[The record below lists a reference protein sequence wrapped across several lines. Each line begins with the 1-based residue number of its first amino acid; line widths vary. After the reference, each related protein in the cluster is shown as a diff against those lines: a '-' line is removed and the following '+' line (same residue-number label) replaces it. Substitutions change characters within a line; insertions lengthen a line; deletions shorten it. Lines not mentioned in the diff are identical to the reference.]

1 MNIAI
6 AGKGGVGKTIVS
18 GTLARA
24 FAANGC
30 DVLAIDHDSD
40 SHLARS
46 LGVSPEEAVTPV
58 PAELVR
64 QVEGVEGSPSWQLT
78 KPPSEVIR
86 EYGVRA
92 PEGVTLLV
100 ARSVEAESGSFAM
113 GHVAVTEILSADR
126 ERREDVAVVDMP
138 AGLEYFGVIN
148 HVDLLLVV
156 VEHATTA
163 LDTFRTM
170 DLYARKE
177 LDHSKVAVIANGVR
191 NEGDLAAIEAYC
203 ADHETPVEVAAV
215 IPDDDAIRRAEREGA
230 APADAA
236 ADSEAVA
243 AIRELADD
251 LDPPCRG

>member
-1 MNIAI
+1 MNVAI

-18 GTLARA
+18 GTLTRA

-40 SHLARS
+40 SNLARS

-58 PAELVR
+58 PAELVQ

-86 EYGVRA
+86 EYGVRG
-92 PEGVTLLV
+92 PEAVTLLV

-126 ERREDVAVVDMP
+126 EHREDVTVVDMP
-138 AGLEYFGVIN
+138 AGLEYFGVVR

-156 VEHATTA
+156 VEHTTTA

-177 LDHSKVAVIANGVR
+177 LDHSNVAVIANGVR
-191 NEGDLAAIEAYC
+191 PDGDLAAIEAYC
-203 ADHETPVEVAAV
+203 ADHETPVDVAAV
-215 IPDDDAIRRAEREGA
+215 VPDDDAIRRAEREGA

-236 ADSEAVA
+236 PDSEAVA
-243 AIRELADD
+243 AIRELAAD
-251 LDPPCRG
+251 LDPTCEG